1 MPSLSTK
8 ALYQTA
14 AFMGKAVSVTEDN
27 IADNFQFK
35 LPVVASVVDLTVAN
49 TQTGTL
55 FSNEGATEAEIVFT
69 LPAPTDAASEGSVF
83 FFYVAED
90 LAVKI
95 TSGTADLLIAQN
107 DVAATSVSWETTSLM
122 VGGAGMVVGD
132 GAKWFFLNLSD
143 GNTLTIA

>member
-1 MPSLSTK
+1 MPTPSTK

-14 AFMGKAVSVTEDN
+14 AFMGRALTVDEN
-27 IADNFQFK
+27 NFADNFQFK
-35 LPVVASVVDLTVAN
+35 LNTIASVVDLTVSN
-49 TQTGTL
+49 TQSGAL

-69 LPAPTDAASEGSVF
+69 LPAPTDAASAGSVF